1 MTNVTFLIFRAFFIT
16 IMTIGM
22 MASLTDFRFGRKKL
36 LCILS
41 IYSVWVIGSSGAL
54 LWLGGEL
61 LLLRLFFFTISIP
74 AILLTYWTANDT
86 PTQAVFNY
94 ITQILLSLLMAS
106 MVRLLTDT
114 LCLPDFM
121 NILFMG
127 VFYVTI
133 IYLECRF
140 VRRPFR
146 MLVKVIPSRWG
157 ILTFIPCVFS
167 AYLIFLAAW
176 PDSYLYNTAQR
187 VYLYAAIVPLV
198 IVYIVVFKSLI
209 AQYHVQM
216 ERQSAALLTVQITA
230 LKEKLQKVKEMEDR
244 IRIQRHDLRHQLQTV
259 TELVARGDR
268 EAALDF
274 LDAAQKRLDDHKAV
288 RWCRPPVLDAVFA
301 SYFDQAQRQ
310 GIRVDAQISL
320 PDTLPV
326 DEGELAIVLANAL
339 ENAIHA
345 NLELAQDQRELRC
358 KLLGSPSIML
368 ELANPCTGG
377 IAFDTD
383 GLPVARQEGHGLGC
397 QSISAFCRKYGAVC
411 QFTLTDGWFRLRL
424 IL

>member
-1 MTNVTFLIFRAFFIT
+1 MTDVTFLIFRAFFIT

-167 AYLIFLAAW
+167 AYLIFLAA
-176 PDSYLYNTAQR
+176 
-187 VYLYAAIVPLV
+187 
-198 IVYIVVFKSLI
+198 
-209 AQYHVQM
+209 
-216 ERQSAALLTVQITA
+216 
-230 LKEKLQKVKEMEDR
+230 
-244 IRIQRHDLRHQLQTV
+244 
-259 TELVARGDR
+259 
-268 EAALDF
+268 
-274 LDAAQKRLDDHKAV
+274 
-288 RWCRPPVLDAVFA
+288 
-301 SYFDQAQRQ
+301 
-310 GIRVDAQISL
+310 
-320 PDTLPV
+320 
-326 DEGELAIVLANAL
+326 
-339 ENAIHA
+339 
-345 NLELAQDQRELRC
+345 
-358 KLLGSPSIML
+358 
-368 ELANPCTGG
+368 
-377 IAFDTD
+377 
-383 GLPVARQEGHGLGC
+383 
-397 QSISAFCRKYGAVC
+397 
-411 QFTLTDGWFRLRL
+411 
-424 IL
+424 

>member
-1 MTNVTFLIFRAFFIT
+1 MTSMTFLLFRAFFIT

-36 LCILS
+36 LGILTV
-41 IYSVWVIGSSGAL
+41 YSVWAIASSAVL

-106 MVRLLTDT
+106 MVRLLTDS

-133 IYLECRF
+133 IYLEWRF

-157 ILTFIPCVFS
+157 ILTFIPCVFT
-167 AYLIFLAAW
+167 AYLIFLATW
-176 PDSYLYNTAQR
+176 PNNYIYNTAQR

-198 IVYIVVFKSLI
+198 IVYVVMFKSLI
-209 AQYHVQM
+209 AQYHIQM
-216 ERQSAALLTVQITA
+216 ERQSATLLTVQIAA
-230 LKEKLQKVKEMEDR
+230 LKEKLQKVKEVEDR

-274 LDAAQKRLDDHKAV
+274 LDAAQRRLDDHKAV
-288 RWCRPPVLDAVFA
+288 RWCRPPVLDAVCA
-301 SYFDQAQRQ
+301 SYFDQARRQ
-310 GIRVDAQISL
+310 SIRVDAKISL

-345 NLELAQDQRELRC
+345 NLELPQCQRELRC
-358 KLLGSPSIML
+358 KLLGSPGIML
-368 ELANPCTGG
+368 ELSNPCTGE
-377 IAFDTD
+377 ITFDTD
-383 GLPVARQEGHGLGC
+383 GLPMARQDGHGLGC

-411 QFTLTDGWFRLRL
+411 QFALTDGWFRLRL
-424 IL
+424 VL